1 MVTGMLDPVFDI
13 AIRGTLAALLLVA
26 AWHKLRDPIG
36 FWLAVSGYQ
45 LLRENL
51 ARPAARLIP
60 LVEIALALSLVV
72 LPSTSLPLVAAMA
85 LWLVYGSAIA
95 VNLLRGRTELDC
107 GCGGIGADQ
116 TIHWGLVARN
126 GVLALVTGFLLFPGM
141 TRELVWFDYAAA
153 GFACLLLLLI
163 YATAEHLLRNA
174 ALLDHEGTHP

>member
-1 MVTGMLDPVFDI
+1 MLDPVFDI
-13 AIRGTLAALLLVA
+13 AVRGALAAVLLVA

-36 FWLAVSGYQ
+36 FWQAVSGYQ

-51 ARPAARLIP
+51 ARPTARLIP
-60 LVEIALALSLVV
+60 LVEIALALSLLVF
-72 LPSTSLPLVAAMA
+72 SSSSLPLVAVMA
-85 LWLVYGSAIA
+85 LWLAYGSAIA

-126 GVLALVTGFLLFPGM
+126 GVLVAVTGFLLFPGVI
-141 TRELVWFDYAAA
+141 RELVWFDYAAA
-153 GFACLLLLLI
+153 GFACLLLLLV

>member
-1 MVTGMLDPVFDI
+1 MLDPVFDI
-13 AIRGTLAALLLVA
+13 AIRGALTTLLLVA

-36 FWLAVSGYQ
+36 FWQAVSGYQ
-45 LLRENL
+45 LLREKL
-51 ARPAARLIP
+51 EQPVARLIP
-60 LVEIALALSLVV
+60 LMEIALAFSFVV
-72 LPSTSLPLVAAMA
+72 FPASPLPIVAAMA
-85 LWLVYGSAIA
+85 LWLLYGSAIA

-116 TIHWGLVARN
+116 TIHWGLVLRN
-126 GVLALVTGFLLFPGM
+126 GVLTLVTGFLLFPRM

>member
-1 MVTGMLDPVFDI
+1 MLDPVFDI
-13 AIRGTLAALLLVA
+13 AIRGALAALLLVA

-36 FWLAVSGYQ
+36 FWQAVSGYQ

-51 ARPAARLIP
+51 EKPLARLIP

-72 LPSTSLPLVAAMA
+72 FTSSSLPLVTVMA
-85 LWLVYGSAIA
+85 LWLVYGSGIA

-126 GVLALVTGFLLFPGM
+126 GVLIAVTGFLLFPAM